1 MTPGSVDDARRG
13 RRIALQHRIMTAGA
27 SLLEGPNDLF
37 RTVRTYL
44 IRACDDGA
52 LRTKPGDIY
61 RLLKL
66 AASPFGD
73 RDQKA
78 ILGGEKDLKR
88 RGGLPCFVRHDGAT
102 FDFVITVT
110 RRSGEPMVLFAYD
123 FELRFPSGLEPRFVR
138 FDLNEAGHENEQQ
151 GLRCHMHPGHDDL
164 QVPAPLLHPIELL
177 DLLIYEAVH
186 PERPRA
192 A

>member
-1 MTPGSVDDARRG
+1 MTPDSFESARLD
-13 RRIALQHRIMTAGA
+13 RRLALQNRIMTAGS
-27 SLLEGPNDLF
+27 SLPDGPNDLF
-37 RTVRTYL
+37 RTVRGYL
-44 IRACDDGA
+44 IQASDNGA
-52 LRTKPGDIY
+52 LRTKPNEVFG
-61 RLLKL
+61 LLKL
-66 AASPFGD
+66 ASSPFRE

-110 RRSGEPMVLFAYD
+110 RRPGEPMVLFAYD
-123 FELRFPSGLEPRFVR
+123 FELRFPAGLEPRFVR
-138 FDLNEAGHENEQQ
+138 FDLNEAGHENEKD